1 MSFNTVATARSESLN
16 PALFGGVSANPTGVE
31 KRRAMRARSNWPAR
45 LIDAAGV
52 VNVGRV
58 CDVSEGGFGMMS
70 NVHMPV
76 GATMD
81 VVLAVPKSAACDRS
95 VPVRCKVRVVSC
107 AFTGVQ
113 SRLSAQFLD
122 LPKDARIAIRN
133 YVISHA

>member
-1 MSFNTVATARSESLN
+1 MSLHHHAATASSSN
-16 PALFGGVSANPTGVE
+16 IFASGSQGVLPSDLE
-31 KRRAMRARSNWPAR
+31 QRRQRRARANWASR
-45 LIDAAGV
+45 LVNTAGNV
-52 VNVGRV
+52 VHGRV

-122 LPKDARIAIRN
+122 LPKEARLAIRS

>member
-1 MSFNTVATARSESLN
+1 MSFQHAATARFEA
-16 PALFGGVSANPTGVE
+16 ALPVSYAAAAHAAGVE
-31 KRRAMRARSNWPAR
+31 QRHQRRARANWPAR
-45 LIDAAGV
+45 AIDAAGI

-122 LPKDARIAIRN
+122 LPKEARLAIRS